1 MCFDLRHPR
10 FASFAEFLDYS
21 EGATVAPTAIYIFL
35 LSATESM
42 AGSYVCASDFETL
55 GRELGI
61 FAYLVH
67 IMRDLVRDLQMGETG
82 LLCISLADLEAHGHS
97 ETELGALAIRG
108 QTDARFCHLMK
119 MLCRRAEERER
130 NGERLL
136 AQSLSAMPRDC
147 AFILRLIVSLNSEMR
162 QRLAD
167 ALSTVA
173 GASLATAAI
182 VLLHPGSVVL
192 CSLLSALC
200 VLVLVRWH
208 RPRELAGLLIGASI
222 GNLTEVLCDLKGIW
236 IHATSQLFGAV
247 PLYILICYPI
257 LGIALPPLI
266 DALLGY
272 RRPCAEGE
280 LRVLPR
286 ALCFWLLHLG
296 LSMLY
301 GTENQRELIASAL
314 TLLLT
319 LASFHSPHDLGFA
332 GIGALLAL
340 VRELPC
346 TLFGAWRFAAP
357 QLGGVLPYWL
367 PLAYAVFFINLG
379 RMIAAL
385 GRLLHNAA
393 EQRNVGVGRLGD

>member
-1 MCFDLRHPR
+1 MTRGSLQ
-10 FASFAEFLDYS
+10 AA
-21 EGATVAPTAIYIFL
+21 
-35 LSATESM
+35 LSIT
-42 AGSYVCASDFETL
+42 
-55 GRELGI
+55 
-61 FAYLVH
+61 
-67 IMRDLVRDLQMGETG
+67 
-82 LLCISLADLEAHGHS
+82 
-97 ETELGALAIRG
+97 
-108 QTDARFCHLMK
+108 
-119 MLCRRAEERER
+119 
-130 NGERLL
+130 
-136 AQSLSAMPRDC
+136 P
-147 AFILRLIVSLNSEMR
+147 R

-167 ALSTVA
+167 ALSTVT

-182 VLLHPGSVVL
+182 VLLHPRPVVL
-192 CSLLSALC
+192 CALLLALC
-200 VLVLVRWH
+200 VLFLVRWH
-208 RPRELAGLLIGASI
+208 RPRELAGLLVGASI
-222 GNLTEVLCDLKGIW
+222 GNLTEVLCDLNGIW
-236 IHATSQLFGAV
+236 IHATNQLFGAV

-266 DALLGY
+266 DALLGH
-272 RRPCAEGE
+272 RRPCSEGA

-340 VRELPC
+340 VWELPC
-346 TLFGAWRFAAP
+346 TLLGAWRFAAP

-385 GRLLHNAA
+385 GGFLHRTA
-393 EQRNVGVGRLGD
+393 EQRHVRVGRLGE